1 MSLQNDLADDSNLFE
16 LRIGQ
21 HTITMTK
28 ESRKMVSEYSNGF
41 AVPWPKVLADVV
53 VSMQLNKQESEQ

>member
-1 MSLQNDLADDSNLFE
+1 VFFHNQYLKKTKSVSLQHDLADDSNLFE

-21 HTITMTK
+21 HAITMTK

-41 AVPWPKVLADVV
+41 AVP
-53 VSMQLNKQESEQ
+53 